1 MAELY
6 ERIEK
11 MCKDRGVTITEMCK
25 QSGASRGSLT
35 DLKMGRSAG
44 LSLETLEKLM
54 KYFDFSLPELMGT
67 ETKKAAPDESRA
79 EHELLEIFKQ
89 LDEEGKHLALMMLKA
104 LLTEH
109 AKKNHTAIVNE
120 VTA

>member
-11 MCKDRGVTITEMCK
+11 MCKDKGVTVTEMCK

-35 DLKMGRSAG
+35 DLKKGRIAG

-54 KYFDFSLPELMGT
+54 KYFDVSLPELLGT
-67 ETKKAAPDESRA
+67 ETKKAPSEDGASDDVVFKFFRSLP
-79 EHELLEIFKQ
+79 LEQQRGI
-89 LDEEGKHLALMMLKA
+89 LLALGAPAEVLAA
-104 LLTEH
+104 LGQQDTQE
-109 AKKNHTAIVNE
+109 
-120 VTA
+120 